1 MSAPARPADAG
12 PGEVKL
18 PGNLQANRRLS
29 QWVRIT
35 SDGVVAVSPGKVEIG
50 QGIITALGQIA
61 AEELDVDFARVRMVP
76 AATGTSP
83 NEGVTSGSLSIQDSG
98 TSLRHACAEVRAIYL
113 AEAAAELGVTAET
126 LRVEDGR
133 IIAPNGRN
141 TSYWALADDALLDR
155 DATGTV
161 APKRPAQYKLV
172 GTSVPRL
179 DLPDKILARPRFI
192 HDLALPRM
200 LHGRVVRPASRGAR
214 LVSVDDAPVRA
225 MPGVVGVVRDGSF
238 LGVIAE
244 REEVA
249 VKAAQAL
256 AQLARWDE
264 RDTLPAGAAL
274 ARWLRSA
281 PRETKVIDER
291 PADAAPARTV
301 SATYTR
307 PFTAHAAIGLSC
319 ALAQWTGTDAV
330 AIWTHSQGVY
340 NVRQDLAMTLG
351 LPVDAVTVTHV
362 EGAGCYGH
370 NPADD
375 VTLDAALLARAAG
388 GRPVRM
394 QWARED
400 ELGWAPYGP
409 AMALDLTAGLDAA
422 GNIVHWALE
431 NYSTG
436 HSTRP
441 GRAKT
446 PALLAAWHLEKPFE
460 PPMAIN
466 PPMPGGGSERN
477 AVPLYDVPRRIVCH
491 RILDMPLR
499 PSALRSLGAFANVFA
514 IESFMDELALAAG
527 TDPVEY
533 RLRHLKDARGR
544 AVIEAAARRAGWS
557 ARKKAEGRGFGIG
570 FAKYKNLGAY
580 CAVVAEV
587 EAEREIRV
595 RRLTIAT
602 DVGLVVN
609 PDGVANQIEGGAV
622 QATSW
627 TLKEAVKFDPRRV
640 TSTTWEEYPILR
652 FSEVPAVNVE
662 ILNRPEERAVGAG
675 EGAQGPTGAAIA
687 NAVFDAL
694 GVRVR
699 DLPITPERIVA
710 AMG

>member
-1 MSAPARPADAG
+1 MSTPARPADTGAA
-12 PGEVKL
+12 EAKL
-18 PGNLQANRRLS
+18 PGNLQTNRRLS
-29 QWVRIT
+29 QWLRIT
-35 SDGVVAVSPGKVEIG
+35 PDGVVAVSPGKVEIG

-61 AEELDVDFARVRMVP
+61 AEELDVDFARIRMIP
-76 AATGTSP
+76 ASTGASP
-83 NEGVTSGSLSIQDSG
+83 DEGVTSGSLSIQDSG
-98 TSLRHACAEVRAIYL
+98 TSLRHACAEARAIYL
-113 AEAAAELGVTAET
+113 AEAAAELGAPAET

-133 IIAPNGRN
+133 IVAPNGRH
-141 TSYWALADDALLDR
+141 TSYWALAEDALLDR
-155 DATGTV
+155 EASGTV
-161 APKRPAQYKLV
+161 APKRPADYKIV
-172 GTSVPRL
+172 GRSVPRL

-192 HDLALPRM
+192 HDLVLPHM

-214 LVSVDDAPVRA
+214 LVSVDDASVRA
-225 MPGVVGVVRDGSF
+225 TPGVVAVVRDGSF
-238 LGVIAE
+238 LGVLAE

-256 AQLARWDE
+256 AQRASWDE
-264 RDTLPAGAAL
+264 RDTLPAGDAL

-281 PRETKVIDER
+281 PHDTKVVDER
-291 PADAAPARTV
+291 PSDVKPARTH
-301 SATYTR
+301 SATYSR

-319 ALAQWTGTDAV
+319 ALAQWKGAESV

-340 NVRQDLAMTLG
+340 NLRTDLAMALG

-375 VTLDAALLARAAG
+375 VALDAALLARAAG

-394 QWARED
+394 QWTRED

-409 AMALDLTAGLDAA
+409 AMIVDLSAGLDAS
-422 GNIVHWALE
+422 GKIVQWTLE
-431 NYSTG
+431 NYSNG

-441 GRAKT
+441 GRAPT
-446 PALLAAWHLEKPFE
+446 PALLAAWHLEQPFE

-477 AVPLYDVPRRIVCH
+477 AVPLYDFSRRIVCH
-491 RILDMPLR
+491 RVLDMPLR

-527 TDPVEY
+527 ADPVEY
-533 RLRHLKDARGR
+533 RLRHLKDQRGR
-544 AVIEAAARRAGWS
+544 AVIEAAARRMGWT
-557 ARKKAEGRGFGIG
+557 ARKKAEGRGFGIA

-595 RRLTIAT
+595 RRLTIAA

-627 TLKEAVKFDPRRV
+627 TLKEAVRFDRRRV
-640 TSTTWEEYPILR
+640 TSTSWEEYPILR
-652 FSEVPAVNVE
+652 FSEVPTVDVE

>member
-1 MSAPARPADAG
+1 VSAPARPADTAAA
-12 PGEVKL
+12 EAKL
-18 PGNLQANRRLS
+18 PGNLQTNRRLS

-35 SDGVVAVSPGKVEIG
+35 PDGVVAVSPGKVEIG

-61 AEELDVDFARVRMVP
+61 AEELDVAFPRIRMLP
-76 AATGTSP
+76 ATTGTSP

-113 AEAAAELGVTAET
+113 AEAAAELGVAAAT

-155 DATGTV
+155 EATGTV
-161 APKRPAQYKLV
+161 APKRPADYRIV
-172 GTSVPRL
+172 GRSVPRL

-192 HDLALPRM
+192 HDLALPGM
-200 LHGRVVRPASRGAR
+200 LHGRIVRPASRGAR
-214 LVSVDDAPVRA
+214 LVSVDDASVRA
-225 MPGVVGVVRDGSF
+225 IPGVAAVVRDGSF
-238 LGVIAE
+238 LGVLAE
-244 REEVA
+244 REEIA
-249 VKAAQAL
+249 VKAAEAL
-256 AQLARWDE
+256 AGRARWEE
-264 RDTLPAGAAL
+264 RDTLPAGDAL

-281 PRETKVIDER
+281 PRESKVIDER
-291 PADAAPARTV
+291 PADGAQARAL

-307 PFTAHAAIGLSC
+307 PFTAHASIGLSC
-319 ALAQWTGTDAV
+319 AIAQWKGKDAV

-340 NVRQDLAMTLG
+340 NVRTDLAMTLG
-351 LPVDAVTVTHV
+351 LPVEAVTVAHV
-362 EGAGCYGH
+362 ESAGCYGH

-388 GRPVRM
+388 GRPVRV
-394 QWARED
+394 QWARAD

-409 AMALDLTAGLDAA
+409 AMAIDLAAGLDAS
-422 GNIVHWALE
+422 GGIVHWALE

-446 PALLAAWHLEKPFE
+446 PALLAAWHLAQPFE

-466 PPMPGGGSERN
+466 PPMPAGGSERN
-477 AVPLYDVPRRIVCH
+477 AVPLYDVARRIVCH

-527 TDPVEY
+527 ADPVEY
-533 RLRHLKDARGR
+533 RLRHLKDERAR

-557 ARKKAEGRGFGIG
+557 GRKKAEGRGVGIA
-570 FAKYKNLGAY
+570 FARYKNLGAY

-587 EAEREIRV
+587 EADREIRV

-622 QATSW
+622 QAASW
-627 TLKEAVKFDPRRV
+627 TLKEAVKYDRRRV
-640 TSTTWEEYPILR
+640 TSTTWEAYPILH
-652 FSEVPAVNVE
+652 FSEVPAVDVE

>member
-29 QWVRIT
+29 QWVKIT

-98 TSLRHACAEVRAIYL
+98 TSLRHVCAEVRAIYL
-113 AEAAAELGVTAET
+113 AEAAAELGVAAET
-126 LRVEDGR
+126 LRVDDGR

-192 HDLALPRM
+192 HDLALPHM

-214 LVSVDDAPVRA
+214 LVALDDASVRA
-225 MPGVVGVVRDGSF
+225 MPGVVAVVRDGSF

-249 VKAAQAL
+249 VNAAQAL
-256 AQLARWDE
+256 AQRAQWEE
-264 RDTLPAGAAL
+264 RDTLPAGEAL

-281 PRETKVIDER
+281 PRESKVIDER

-319 ALAQWTGTDAV
+319 ALAQWKGTDAV

-394 QWARED
+394 QWTRED

-409 AMALDLTAGLDAA
+409 AMALDLTAGLDAS

-446 PALLAAWHLEKPFE
+446 PALLAAWHLERPFE

-527 TDPVEY
+527 ADPVEY

-652 FSEVPAVNVE
+652 FSEVPAVDVE